1 MSDKKNGN
9 PNSGVV
15 DSLGGKGSETNLFD
29 GIADFFAKVQ
39 SGEISG
45 VISLKSYKG
54 KHLSVKSKEGD
65 VSWDQNQIGETEQ
78 FKVEPQG
85 GNNAALKSCQGLYLS
100 AKEDIGGTVRCDQAE
115 VLKSEIWAVEKAGDG
130 IALKSCFGKY
140 LHPKKDGKVTA
151 THDAVTEKETFA
163 VTLHS

>member
-1 MSDKKNGN
+1 MSDNQNGN
-9 PNSGVV
+9 SG
-15 DSLGGKGSETNLFD
+15 G
-29 GIADFFAKVQ
+29 GIANFLQKLQ

-45 VISLKSYKG
+45 TISLKSYKG
-54 KHLSVKSKEGD
+54 NYLSVMPKEGD

-85 GNNAALKSCQGLYLS
+85 GNNAALKSSQGLYLS
-100 AKEDIGGTVRCDQAE
+100 AKDEIGGTVRCDQAE
-115 VLKSEIWAVEKAGDG
+115 VLKSAIWAVEEAGDG

-140 LHPKKDGKVTA
+140 LHPKKNGEVTA
-151 THDAVTEKETFA
+151 THDAVTEKETFT